1 MTVEQSPK
9 ITVRWATRDDFEVIA
24 QYNCELA
31 SESEQKRLDL
41 EVVRA
46 GVLAILNDSAKG
58 RYVVACAEG
67 QIVGQMMHTR
77 EWSDWRNGEIWWLQS
92 VYVAK
97 AIRRMGVFRQLLA
110 EMRAAAAR
118 EVGVIGLR
126 LYVEQENSRAIETYL
141 RSEFTE
147 TGYTV
152 MELLPL
158 DPACGKRADL
168 PAGETS

>member
-1 MTVEQSPK
+1 MEQSLE
-9 ITVRWATRDDFEVIA
+9 ITVRWATTDDFEVIA

-31 SESEQKRLDL
+31 SESEQKRLHLD
-41 EVVRA
+41 VVRA
-46 GVLAILNDSAKG
+46 GVRAILNDAAKG
-58 RYVVACAEG
+58 RYMVACAGG

-97 AIRRMGVFRQLLA
+97 AFRRMGVFQRLLA
-110 EMRAAAAR
+110 AIRAAAAG

-152 MELLPL
+152 MELLPQESVE
-158 DPACGKRADL
+158 GQRA
-168 PAGETS
+168 GS